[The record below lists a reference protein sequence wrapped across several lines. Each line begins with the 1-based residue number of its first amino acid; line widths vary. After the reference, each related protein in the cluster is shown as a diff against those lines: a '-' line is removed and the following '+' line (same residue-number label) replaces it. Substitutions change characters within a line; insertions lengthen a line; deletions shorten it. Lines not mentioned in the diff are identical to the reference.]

1 MVKVDTPPSETVSQ
15 ESAMEAHLIGVG
27 SGILEFI
34 DNTIKFQI
42 EKGRFRK
49 RKEVVRQIQIT
60 EIEGMNLTG
69 KELSITWKDSTDIFI
84 IEEPELAETML
95 GNIPQASEEQEIIF
109 EEKEVANQRQRNVG
123 TILTDVIDITDS
135 LFNILRSLNGWV
147 DWNRVEEDFSK
158 GIEKNLERVRQITT
172 MDLDFTQLTLFITE
186 RTPEKISREIYD
198 LLKVINGYF
207 SVIESEKETPEEIHP
222 TVSEAKMTIKA
233 YFLLNDIILGIEVGD
248 EEIEKEKNLLLMVLS
263 DLSKTSGLKL
273 DIDTIKDIINELV
286 VKTDKKNISEKSRAV
301 FRLQLK
307 NLLSE

>member
-1 MVKVDTPPSETVSQ
+1 MVKVDIPPSETVFQ
-15 ESAMEAHLIGVG
+15 ESAMKAHLIGLG
-27 SGILEFI
+27 SGTLEFI

-60 EIEGMNLTG
+60 DIEDMNRIG

-84 IEEPELAETML
+84 IEEPELAETIFAK
-95 GNIPQASEEQEIIF
+95 IPTVSEEQGIIF
-109 EEKEVANQRQRNVG
+109 EEKEVAKQRQGNVSEII
-123 TILTDVIDITDS
+123 TVVIEITDS

-158 GIEKNLERVRQITT
+158 GIEKNLERVTQITT
-172 MDLDFTQLTLFITE
+172 IDLDFTKLTLSIKE
-186 RTPEKISREIYD
+186 RAPEKISREIYD

-207 SVIESEKETPEEIHP
+207 SVVDTAKETPEEIHP
-222 TVSEAKMTIKA
+222 NVSDAKMTIKA
-233 YFLLNDIILGIEVGD
+233 YFLLNDIILGLEVGD

-273 DIDTIKDIINELV
+273 DMDTIKDIIDELV
-286 VKTDKKNISEKSRAV
+286 VEKGKKNISEKSRAV

>member
-1 MVKVDTPPSETVSQ
+1 MVNVDTPPSETVFQ
-15 ESAMEAHLIGVG
+15 ESAVNAHLIGVG
-27 SGILEFI
+27 SGTLEFI

-49 RKEVVRQIQIT
+49 RKEVVRQIQVT
-60 EIEGMNLTG
+60 DIEGMNLIG

-84 IEEPELAETML
+84 LEEPELAETIL
-95 GNIPQASEEQEIIF
+95 GKIPKASEEQGIIF
-109 EEKEVANQRQRNVG
+109 EEKEVAKQRQGNVSEII
-123 TILTDVIDITDS
+123 TVVIEITDS

-158 GIEKNLERVRQITT
+158 GIEKNLERVTQITT
-172 MDLDFTQLTLFITE
+172 IDLDFTKLTLSIKE
-186 RTPEKISREIYD
+186 RAPEKISREIYD

-207 SVIESEKETPEEIHP
+207 SVVDTAKETPEEIHP
-222 TVSEAKMTIKA
+222 NVSDAKMTIKA
-233 YFLLNDIILGIEVGD
+233 YFLLNDIILGVEVGD

-273 DIDTIKDIINELV
+273 DMDTIKDIINELV
-286 VKTDKKNISEKSRAV
+286 VEKGKKNISEKSRAV